1 MRRIRLILEPYKTPT
16 GLVAVVL
23 MLMIV
28 AIMANAQTATPPAL
42 NTRLILRPL
51 TTGDISTYKLPSTTE
66 TSPGLIN
73 VGIGQAAYLEADI
86 NIAIP
91 ASDIVGVTWALTTQP
106 AGSKAA
112 ILNNTLPAALPV
124 FEPSDRLVYE
134 VAGRAFL
141 RPDVVGEYVATVTVA
156 TKSEGT
162 ATIQQTIIGATYAG
176 ITACA
181 KCHSNAATS
190 IGMVPSWSTTLHAQ
204 IFTQGITGVNGT
216 SYAST
221 CYVCHTVGNDPN
233 TTVNNGGFNSVATQL
248 GWTPP
253 TTLTPSNWTNLPAAL
268 QNVANIQC
276 ENCHGPGST
285 HAQSGGTPY
294 EISVPSGSGACAT
307 CHDAPT
313 HHTKATEWYNS
324 MHAVTTTDPAGNATC
339 VGCHTANGFI
349 GRMTGATTVD
359 TSYGAIGC
367 YTCHEPHGETAPTTA
382 THLIR
387 SMASVTL
394 ADGTKVSNAGE
405 GALCMNCHQA
415 RVKAVTYAPTT
426 AGSSHFG
433 PHEGP
438 QADMLEGVN
447 GYTYGQTIPTSAHA
461 FVATNTC
468 VDCHMQA
475 VAATDPAFLQA
486 GSHTFKPSYVP
497 AGQTAAVDLV
507 GACQTCHGPEITTFN
522 FPLIDYNGD
531 GKIEGVQ
538 TEVQHLLDSLSAMLP
553 PAGQP
558 KTSLTI
564 DSTWTQPQL
573 EAAYNWLFV
582 TNDGSRG
589 IHNTAYT
596 VGLLKA
602 SIADLT
608 ARGGK

>member
-1 MRRIRLILEPYKTPT
+1 MRRIRIIFNSHRTPT

-23 MLMIV
+23 MIWI
-28 AIMANAQTATPPAL
+28 AAGIASAQTTPPAL

-66 TSPGLIN
+66 TSLGLMN
-73 VGIGQAAYLEADI
+73 VPLGQAAYLEADI
-86 NIAIP
+86 NIAVP
-91 ASDIVGVTWALTTQP
+91 AADITAVTWALSLAP
-106 AGSKAA
+106 SGSKAA
-112 ILNNTLPAALPV
+112 VLNNTLPANLPV

-134 VAGRAFL
+134 VAGRALL
-141 RPDVVGEYVATVTVA
+141 RPDIAGEYVVTATVA

-162 ATIQQTIIGATYAG
+162 VSVEQTIIGATYVG
-176 ITACA
+176 ISACA
-181 KCHSNAATS
+181 KCHSTPGTV
-190 IGMVPSWSTTLHAQ
+190 IGVAPSWQNTLHAQ
-204 IFTQGITGVNGT
+204 MFTQGITGVNGT

-221 CYVCHTVGNDPN
+221 CWVCHTVGNDPN
-233 TTVNNGGFNSVATQL
+233 ATVPNGGFNSVMAQT
-248 GWTPP
+248 GWTAPA
-253 TTLTPSNWTNLPAAL
+253 TLTPSNWTSMPTAL
-268 QNVANIQC
+268 QNVSNIQC

-294 EISVPSGSGACAT
+294 EISIPSGSGACST

-313 HHTKATEWYNS
+313 HHVKSTEWYS
-324 MHAVTTTDPAGNATC
+324 SAHAVTTTDPAGNATC
-339 VGCHTANGFI
+339 IGCHTSAGFI
-349 GRMTGATTVD
+349 GRMNGNPSTD
-359 TSYGAIGC
+359 LSYSTIGC
-367 YTCHEPHGETAPTTA
+367 PTCHEPHGETTPSTA
-382 THLIR
+382 THLVR
-387 SMASVTL
+387 NMATVTL
-394 ADGTKVSNAGE
+394 ADGTKVTNGGE
-405 GALCMNCHQA
+405 GQLCMNCHQA
-415 RVKAVTYAPTT
+415 RQKAVTYAAST
-426 AGSSHFG
+426 AGSAHFG

-447 GYTYGQTIPTSAHA
+447 GYSYGQNIPTSAHA
-461 FVATNTC
+461 FVAPNTC

-475 VAATDPAFLQA
+475 TASTDAAFLKA
-486 GSHTFKPSYVP
+486 GGHTFKPSFVP
-497 AGQTAAVDLV
+497 AGSTTPVELV

-564 DSTWTQPQL
+564 DKTWTQPQL

-582 TNDGSRG
+582 TNDGSKG
-589 IHNTAYT
+589 IHNTAYA